1 MEREV
6 KRLYIGADH
15 AGFKTKEK
23 LKKALK
29 KKYNVI
35 DCGAFAFDKN
45 DDYPNYAFVVAEHVE
60 KDTESLGVLVCGSG
74 NGMAIAAN
82 KVHGIRAIVAIDN
95 YGAKMGRED
104 NDANILVLRERQ
116 MKFEKNKSLVNVFL
130 KAKASTHERHKRRI
144 RKIDIY
150 HS

>member
-35 DCGAFAFDKN
+35 DCGAFTFDKN

-60 KDTESLGVLVCGSG
+60 KDTESLGILVCGSG

-95 YGAKMGRED
+95 YGAKM
-104 NDANILVLRERQ
+104 
-116 MKFEKNKSLVNVFL
+116 
-130 KAKASTHERHKRRI
+130 
-144 RKIDIY
+144 
-150 HS
+150 